1 MIETYIFIYRQEDF
15 NQKDIPE
22 LIKDIWTFSDN
33 HGKKM
38 LRFFK
43 IQRLGHSG
51 IKSKMERR
59 LRRHRDGFTLHC
71 LYIRKTHWLKNTK
84 ISREHK
90 KFIYSFLNN

>member
-33 HGKKM
+33 HGKKKCYVFS
-38 LRFFK
+38 RYRDWA
-43 IQRLGHSG
+43 IQVLSQKWKEDYVD
-51 IKSKMERR
+51 IEMV
-59 LRRHRDGFTLHC
+59 LHC

>member
-43 IQRLGHSG
+43 I
-51 IKSKMERR
+51 
-59 LRRHRDGFTLHC
+59 
-71 LYIRKTHWLKNTK
+71 
-84 ISREHK
+84 
-90 KFIYSFLNN
+90 